1 MSQEINI
8 TLKLFAQY
16 REGNFK
22 TEQRVYASGTTPQD
36 IMDELGITDHHLPLG
51 ILIVN
56 GKHEKEEYVL
66 QESDILCLFPKVGG
80 G

>member
-1 MSQEINI
+1 MNQRINI

-22 TEQRVYASGTTPQD
+22 VEQRVCKSGTTPQD
-36 IMDELGITDHHLPLG
+36 IIDELGITKHLPLG

-56 GKHEKEEYVL
+56 AKHENEKYVL
-66 QESDILCLFPKVGG
+66 QEGDTLSLFPKVGG